1 MSVEELAA
9 AGDELVASGSRA
21 EELDRRADELADPL
35 DVVAASPR
43 QVVPA
48 AGGTDLLLP
57 PGHRLVGRLAVLVMR
72 DVRERE
78 VETLASEV
86 VPGTDLQERLI
97 VEDVETH
104 QSRAPDAVQFDGVAR
119 DGGVEPLDPALPSRH
134 RAELMAALADLVA
147 DLVQQLGWKRPVAH
161 PRRICLEDSDR
172 EIDLRRRYAAA
183 RQRPAGRRIRA
194 GDVGVGAEVQV

>member
-78 VETLASEV
+78 VETLAPEV
-86 VPGTDLQERLI
+86 VAGADLQHRLM
-97 VEDVETH
+97 VVDVETH
-104 QSRAPDAVQFDGVAR
+104 QRRPHDVEDVGCVWVE
-119 DGGVEPLDPALPSRH
+119 GGVETARHSR
-134 RAELMAALADLVA
+134 AI
-147 DLVQQLGWKRPVAH
+147 
-161 PRRICLEDSDR
+161 RRLFE
-172 EIDLRRRYAAA
+172 
-183 RQRPAGRRIRA
+183 
-194 GDVGVGAEVQV
+194 

>member
-48 AGGTDLLLP
+48 AGGADLLLP
-57 PGHRLVGRLAVLVMR
+57 PGHRLVGRLAVLVVR

-86 VPGTDLQERLI
+86 VPGADLQERL
-97 VEDVETH
+97 VVGDVETH
-104 QSRAPDAVQFDGVAR
+104 QSRAPGAVQFDGVAGGRR
-119 DGGVEPLDPALPSRH
+119 DQRPDPARPS
-134 RAELMAALADLVA
+134 
-147 DLVQQLGWKRPVAH
+147 
-161 PRRICLEDSDR
+161 
-172 EIDLRRRYAAA
+172 
-183 RQRPAGRRIRA
+183 
-194 GDVGVGAEVQV
+194 